1 MSNIPEE
8 YIDYIRR
15 IVDSFIDQLDTINV
29 RWLRGVTRI
38 NGAEWSEVNYG
49 VTVCTS
55 TTRPTAF
62 DGRPIYETDT
72 DKFYIYDGALWEE
85 IVGTAGTMANPA
97 TENLDMADYD
107 IVGANVIQATASQDL
122 ILKVSTGSS
131 IVFQAV

>member
-15 IVDSFIDQLDTINV
+15 IVDSFIDQLDAINV
-29 RWLRGVTRI
+29 RWLRGVTKI

-72 DKFYIYDGALWEE
+72 DKFQIYDGADWEE
-85 IVGTAGTMANPA
+85 ISGGGMSNPA
-97 TENLDMADYD
+97 TENLVMADYD
-107 IVGANVIQATASQDL
+107 ITGANAIQATTSQDL
-122 ILKVSTGSS
+122 ILKVSSGSS
-131 IVFQAV
+131 IIFQAV

>member
-15 IVDSFIDQLDTINV
+15 IVNSFIDQLDTINV

-55 TTRPTAF
+55 TTRPTAL

-72 DKFYIYDGALWEE
+72 DKFYIYNGASWVE
-85 IVGTAGTMANPA
+85 AGGGMSNPA
-97 TENLDMADYD
+97 TANLVMSDYD
-107 IVGANVIQATASQDL
+107 ITGANAIQATTSQDL
-122 ILKVSTGSS
+122 TLKVSSGSS
-131 IVFQAV
+131 IIFQAV